1 MPWVHRRPLIA
12 PLYRPRS
19 RWVLNLLIFVLGI
32 GSTIAGYKNN
42 TIPVTVVGSIAT
54 LGSFISFILTQ
65 ESSPG
70 ANRRRNSDADLETQ
84 VLMSHEMHPQRYA
97 PHPSMS
103 SSLDAETLPF
113 SDLRISAYRDHDHF
127 PYASTFQSPSAS
139 RSLHV
144 IHSPPDTMSSL
155 EDFQSDSLISPISGS
170 VNERL
175 LTLPIPFP
183 YSAKSSHSYSRN
195 SDSDTM
201 SSMWDSLTL
210 VDDIVD
216 FESVLKNGKPSILP
230 DHRSDLSVIDWLN

>member
-1 MPWVHRRPLIA
+1 MPWIHRRPLIA

-19 RWVLNLLIFVLGI
+19 RWVLNLLISVLGI

-42 TIPVTVVGSIAT
+42 TIPVTVVGAIAI

-65 ESSPG
+65 SPG
-70 ANRRRNSDADLETQ
+70 ANRRRNSDADVETQ
-84 VLMSHEMHPQRYA
+84 VPMLHEMHPQAYA
-97 PHPSMS
+97 PHPIMS
-103 SSLDAETLPF
+103 SSLIPETLPF
-113 SDLRISAYRDHDHF
+113 SDLRISAYRDHNPS

-139 RSLHV
+139 WSLHD
-144 IHSPPDTMSSL
+144 IHSPPDTKSSL
-155 EDFQSDSLISPISGS
+155 EDLQSDSSNSPIGSG
-170 VNERL
+170 NPRL

-195 SDSDTM
+195 PDSDAM

-216 FESVLKNGKPSILP
+216 FESVLENGKPSILP
-230 DHRSDLSVIDWLN
+230 DRRSDLSVLDWLDQ